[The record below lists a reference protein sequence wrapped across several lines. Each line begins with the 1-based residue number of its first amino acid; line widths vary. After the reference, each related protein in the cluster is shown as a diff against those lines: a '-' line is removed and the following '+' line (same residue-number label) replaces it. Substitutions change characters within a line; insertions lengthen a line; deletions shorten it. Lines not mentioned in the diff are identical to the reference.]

1 MEHKKYSDN
10 KSGVNE
16 KSCSPKNMSEANFR
30 ASAIELV
37 DFFKLGDK
45 AHFYVSLPPENVAS
59 KVISEAALMLDADV
73 LREEFTHQPLAAY
86 DGSLPMDLAVFAPS
100 QLIYLINHPELLALI
115 HSFIITGRINGRM
128 ERWLSDFGVD
138 AYVAYSTGHGIMA
151 LSPVSHELKPFNAL
165 GDNVFGVDVRGCLL
179 IDSRH
184 YSPKHLVTD
193 DMVTLVSPSQFFW
206 HGEFNNVIHIDGKN
220 VFPEEVEMKIAKF
233 FPHIRYYVTS
243 RTSKASGE
251 EVVLAIEYSSLPAGF
266 RKEGLI
272 REGLIEEMQK
282 VLLPYELPHS
292 YVAVNKFEES
302 AGGVIRRTK
311 YFS

>member
-10 KSGVNE
+10 ESGVNE
-16 KSCSPKNMSEANFR
+16 KYCSPKNMSEANFR
-30 ASAIELV
+30 ASAIVLI
-37 DFFKLGDK
+37 DFFKLCGK

-73 LREEFTHQPLAAY
+73 LREEFTDQPLAAY

-138 AYVAYSTGHGIMA
+138 AYVAYSTDHGIMA

-165 GDNVFGVDVRGCLL
+165 GDNVFSVDERGCLL
-179 IDSRH
+179 IDSMH
-184 YSPKHLVTD
+184 YFPNHLVTD

-206 HGEFNNVIHIDGKN
+206 HGNFNNVIHIDGKN

-233 FPHIRYYVTS
+233 FPHIRFYVTS
-243 RTSKASGE
+243 RTSEASGE
-251 EVVLAIEYSSLPAGF
+251 EVVLAIEYSSLRAGF
-266 RKEGLI
+266 RKEGRI
-272 REGLIEEMQK
+272 REGLIEEMRK